1 MSKLSQQIPYNN
13 ITLSNLEKR
22 ISELENG
29 FYYFNKKM
37 QMQDESNNLFD
48 FAKSQQIGNSDN
60 SFQIQNLN
68 EKIDLIAKSTN
79 DILAQFKQ
87 NITKDFSER
96 AFELKNLIEEKT
108 MRIDTY
114 DKKTQDNQFLHKS
127 FENNLQSK
135 LSTIETEIISSIKSI
150 TEDLNT
156 NSAKIDF
163 IEKKQ
168 IEYNNLIKEQISS
181 INKKIINFQNEFNIL
196 NQFKDNSNENFA
208 GMASDIM
215 QQQEIINNFTSKI
228 LEKMNNF
235 ELNTEKNSK
244 TIDDE
249 IKNLIKWK
257 DDIYKNIEMINDKT
271 ISEINKFCDDV
282 NKDLKNNQNEINL
295 MEKHITDEQ
304 KNFAK
309 FLQEKNDD
317 FERNINK
324 NVGYASEDIKLLQ
337 KDMNNLQKNL
347 EDFKDKT
354 FEVVNDVEKYQNKK
368 YDDLFR
374 IMITNNLVMPN
385 FKYNNKIVKSNSPP
399 ILDNQNNSNIII
411 KESNYNIGLS
421 RDNLNI

>member
-1 MSKLSQQIPYNN
+1 MNKLSKQIPSNN

-37 QMQDESNNLFD
+37 QDESNNRFE

-60 SFQIQNLN
+60 SLQIQNLN
-68 EKIDLIAKSTN
+68 EKIDLIAKSTS

-87 NITKDFSER
+87 NITKDFTER
-96 AFELKNLIEEKT
+96 TSELKNLIEEKT
-108 MRIDTY
+108 MRIDTF
-114 DKKTQDNQFLHKS
+114 DKKAQDNQFFHKS

-135 LSTIETEIISSIKSI
+135 LSTIETEIISSIKNI

-168 IEYNNLIKEQISS
+168 IEYNNLIKEQIST

-196 NQFKDNSNENFA
+196 NQFKDNSNENFE
-208 GMASDIM
+208 GMANDIM

-235 ELNTEKNSK
+235 ELSTEKNSK
-244 TIDDE
+244 AIDEE

-271 ISEINKFCDDV
+271 INEINKFCDDV

-295 MEKHITDEQ
+295 LEKHMTDEQ

-309 FLQEKNDD
+309 FLQEKNED

-354 FEVVNDVEKYQNKK
+354 FEAVNDVEKFQNKK

-374 IMITNNLVMPN
+374 IMITNNLIMPN
-385 FKYNNKIVKSNSPP
+385 FNYNNKIVNNNSP
-399 ILDNQNNSNIII
+399 ILNSQNNNNIII

>member
-1 MSKLSQQIPYNN
+1 MNKLSKQLPSNN

-22 ISELENG
+22 ISELENS

-37 QMQDESNNLFD
+37 QDESNNHFD
-48 FAKSQQIGNSDN
+48 FVKSQQIGNSDN

-68 EKIDLIAKSTN
+68 EKIDLIAKSTS

-96 AFELKNLIEEKT
+96 TSELKNLIEEKT

-114 DKKTQDNQFLHKS
+114 DKKAQDNQFFHKS

-168 IEYNNLIKEQISS
+168 IEYNNLIKEQIST

-235 ELNTEKNSK
+235 ELSTEKNSK
-244 TIDDE
+244 SIDDE

-271 ISEINKFCDDV
+271 I
-282 NKDLKNNQNEINL
+282 
-295 MEKHITDEQ
+295 
-304 KNFAK
+304 
-309 FLQEKNDD
+309 
-317 FERNINK
+317 
-324 NVGYASEDIKLLQ
+324 
-337 KDMNNLQKNL
+337 
-347 EDFKDKT
+347 
-354 FEVVNDVEKYQNKK
+354 
-368 YDDLFR
+368 
-374 IMITNNLVMPN
+374 
-385 FKYNNKIVKSNSPP
+385 VK
-399 ILDNQNNSNIII
+399 
-411 KESNYNIGLS
+411 
-421 RDNLNI
+421 

>member
-1 MSKLSQQIPYNN
+1 MSKLSQQIPSNN

-37 QMQDESNNLFD
+37 QMQDESNNQFD

-96 AFELKNLIEEKT
+96 ASELKNLIEEKT

-114 DKKTQDNQFLHKS
+114 DKKAQDNQFLHKS

-244 TIDDE
+244 AIDDE

-337 KDMNNLQKNL
+337 KDMNSLQKNL

-354 FEVVNDVEKYQNKK
+354 FEAVNDVEKYQNKK

-385 FKYNNKIVKSNSPP
+385 FKYNNKIVKNNSPP
-399 ILDNQNNSNIII
+399 ILDNLNNSNIII

>member
-1 MSKLSQQIPYNN
+1 MNKLSQQIPSNN

-37 QMQDESNNLFD
+37 QDESNSRFD

-60 SFQIQNLN
+60 SLQIQNLN

-79 DILAQFKQ
+79 EILAQFKQ
-87 NITKDFSER
+87 NITKDFTER
-96 AFELKNLIEEKT
+96 TSELKNLIEEKT

-114 DKKTQDNQFLHKS
+114 DKKAQDNQFFHKS

-168 IEYNNLIKEQISS
+168 IEYNNLIKEQIST

-196 NQFKDNSNENFA
+196 NQFKDNSNENFE
-208 GMASDIM
+208 GMASDII

-235 ELNTEKNSK
+235 ELITEKNSK
-244 TIDDE
+244 AIDEE

-271 ISEINKFCDDV
+271 INEINKFCDDV
-282 NKDLKNNQNEINL
+282 SKDLKNNQNEINL
-295 MEKHITDEQ
+295 LEKHMTDEQ

-347 EDFKDKT
+347 EEFKDKT
-354 FEVVNDVEKYQNKK
+354 FEAVNDIEKYQNKK

-374 IMITNNLVMPN
+374 ILITNNLVMPN
-385 FKYNNKIVKSNSPP
+385 FKYNNKIVQNNSPA
-399 ILDNQNNSNIII
+399 ILDSQNNSNIII

>member
-37 QMQDESNNLFD
+37 QMQDESNNHFD

-96 AFELKNLIEEKT
+96 ASELKNLIEEKT

>member
-1 MSKLSQQIPYNN
+1 MNKISEKTSSND

-22 ISELENG
+22 ITELENG

-37 QMQDESNNLFD
+37 QDESNNRFD

-60 SFQIQNLN
+60 SLQIQNLN

-79 DILAQFKQ
+79 DILSQFKQ

-96 AFELKNLIEEKT
+96 TSELKNLIEEKT
-108 MRIDTY
+108 MRIDTF
-114 DKKTQDNQFLHKS
+114 DKKTQDNQFIHKS

-135 LSTIETEIISSIKSI
+135 LSTIETEIISSIRNI
-150 TEDLNT
+150 AEDLNT

-168 IEYNNLIKEQISS
+168 IEYNNLIKEQIST

-208 GMASDIM
+208 GMANDIL

-235 ELNTEKNSK
+235 ELSTEKNSK
-244 TIDDE
+244 SIEDE

-271 ISEINKFCDDV
+271 ISEVNKFCDEV
-282 NKDLKNNQNEINL
+282 NKTLKNNQNEINL
-295 MEKHITDEQ
+295 LEKHMMDEQ

-309 FLQEKNDD
+309 FLQEKYAD

-337 KDMNNLQKNL
+337 KDVNNLQKNL

-354 FEVVNDVEKYQNKK
+354 FEAVNDVEKYQNKK

-385 FKYNNKIVKSNSPP
+385 FSYNNKIVKNNGP
-399 ILDNQNNSNIII
+399 IVDSQNNSNIII

>member
-37 QMQDESNNLFD
+37 QMQDESNNHFD

-96 AFELKNLIEEKT
+96 ASELKNLIEEKT

-244 TIDDE
+244 AIDDE

-385 FKYNNKIVKSNSPP
+385 FKYNNKIVKNNSPP

>member
-1 MSKLSQQIPYNN
+1 MKKLSQQTPSNN
-13 ITLSNLEKR
+13 IAISNLEKR

-37 QMQDESNNLFD
+37 QDESNIRFD

-60 SFQIQNLN
+60 SLQIQNLN
-68 EKIDLIAKSTN
+68 EKIDLIVKSTN

-87 NITKDFSER
+87 NITKDFTER
-96 AFELKNLIEEKT
+96 TSELKNLIEEKT
-108 MRIDTY
+108 MRIDTF
-114 DKKTQDNQFLHKS
+114 DKKAQDNQFFHKS

-135 LSTIETEIISSIKSI
+135 LSTIETEIISSIKNI

-156 NSAKIDF
+156 NAAKIDF

-168 IEYNNLIKEQISS
+168 IEYNNLIKEQIST

-196 NQFKDNSNENFA
+196 NQFKDNSNENFE
-208 GMASDIM
+208 GMANDIM

-228 LEKMNNF
+228 LEKMNNY
-235 ELNTEKNSK
+235 ELSTEKNSK
-244 TIDDE
+244 AIDEE

-271 ISEINKFCDDV
+271 INEINKFCDDV
-282 NKDLKNNQNEINL
+282 NKDLKNNQKEINL
-295 MEKHITDEQ
+295 IEKHMTDEQ

-309 FLQEKNDD
+309 FLQEKNED

-337 KDMNNLQKNL
+337 KDVNNLQKNL

-354 FEVVNDVEKYQNKK
+354 FEAVNDVEKYQNKK

-385 FKYNNKIVKSNSPP
+385 FNYNNKIVNSNSP
-399 ILDNQNNSNIII
+399 ILDNHNNNNIII

-421 RDNLNI
+421 RDN

>member
-1 MSKLSQQIPYNN
+1 MNKISEKTSSND

-22 ISELENG
+22 ITELESG

-37 QMQDESNNLFD
+37 QDESNNRFD

-60 SFQIQNLN
+60 SLQIQNLN

-96 AFELKNLIEEKT
+96 TSELKNLIEEKT
-108 MRIDTY
+108 MRIDTF
-114 DKKTQDNQFLHKS
+114 DKKTQDNQFIHKS

-135 LSTIETEIISSIKSI
+135 LSTIETEIISSIRNI
-150 TEDLNT
+150 AEDLNT

-168 IEYNNLIKEQISS
+168 IEYNNLIKEQIST

-208 GMASDIM
+208 GMANDIL

-235 ELNTEKNSK
+235 ELSTEKNSK
-244 TIDDE
+244 SIEDE

-271 ISEINKFCDDV
+271 ISEVNKFCDEV

-295 MEKHITDEQ
+295 LEKHMMDEQ

-309 FLQEKNDD
+309 FLQEKYAD

-337 KDMNNLQKNL
+337 KDVNNLQKNL

-354 FEVVNDVEKYQNKK
+354 FEAVNDVEKYQNKK

-385 FKYNNKIVKSNSPP
+385 FKYNNKIVKNNGP
-399 ILDNQNNSNIII
+399 IVDSQNNSNIII

>member
-37 QMQDESNNLFD
+37 QMQDESNNHFD

-96 AFELKNLIEEKT
+96 ASELKNLIEEKT

-304 KNFAK
+304 KNFVK

>member
-1 MSKLSQQIPYNN
+1 MKKKLQQIPSND
-13 ITLSNLEKR
+13 IISNLEKR
-22 ISELENG
+22 ISELENR
-29 FYYFNKKM
+29 FYFFNKR
-37 QMQDESNNLFD
+37 MQDESNNHFG
-48 FAKSQQIGNSDN
+48 FVKSQQIDN
-60 SFQIQNLN
+60 SENSLQIQNLN

-79 DILAQFKQ
+79 DILSQFKQ
-87 NITKDFSER
+87 TITKDFTER
-96 AFELKNLIEEKT
+96 TSELKNMIEEKT
-108 MRIDTY
+108 MRIDTF
-114 DKKTQDNQFLHKS
+114 DRKAQDNQFLHKS
-127 FENNLQSK
+127 FEDNLQSK
-135 LSTIETEIISSIKSI
+135 LSTIETEIISSIKNI

-168 IEYNNLIKEQISS
+168 IEYNNLIKEQIST

-208 GMASDIM
+208 GMANDIM

-235 ELNTEKNSK
+235 ELSIEKNNK
-244 TIDDE
+244 TFDEE

-271 ISEINKFCDDV
+271 INEINKFCDDV
-282 NKDLKNNQNEINL
+282 SKDLKNNQNEINL
-295 MEKHITDEQ
+295 LEKHMTNEQ

-309 FLQEKNDD
+309 FVQEKNED
-317 FERNINK
+317 FEKNINK

-354 FEVVNDVEKYQNKK
+354 FEAVNDIEKYQNKK

-385 FKYNNKIVKSNSPP
+385 FNYNTKIVKSNNP
-399 ILDNQNNSNIII
+399 ILDNQNNNNIII

>member
-37 QMQDESNNLFD
+37 QMQDESNNHFD

-96 AFELKNLIEEKT
+96 ASELKNLIEEKT

-385 FKYNNKIVKSNSPP
+385 FKYNNKIVKNNSPP
-399 ILDNQNNSNIII
+399 ILDNQ
-411 KESNYNIGLS
+411 NYNIGLS

>member
-1 MSKLSQQIPYNN
+1 MNKLSKQIPSNN

-22 ISELENG
+22 ISELENS
-29 FYYFNKKM
+29 FYYFNKKI
-37 QMQDESNNLFD
+37 QDESNNHFD
-48 FAKSQQIGNSDN
+48 FVKSQQIGNSDN

-68 EKIDLIAKSTN
+68 EKIDLIAKSTS

-96 AFELKNLIEEKT
+96 TSELKNLIEEKT

-114 DKKTQDNQFLHKS
+114 DKKAQDNQFFHKS

-168 IEYNNLIKEQISS
+168 IEYNNLIKEQIST

-235 ELNTEKNSK
+235 ELSTEKNSK
-244 TIDDE
+244 SIDDE

-271 ISEINKFCDDV
+271 ISEINKFCDDMS
-282 NKDLKNNQNEINL
+282 KDLKNNQNEINL

-337 KDMNNLQKNL
+337 KDMNNLKKNL

-354 FEVVNDVEKYQNKK
+354 FEAVNDVEKYQNKK

-374 IMITNNLVMPN
+374 ILITNNLVMPN
-385 FKYNNKIVKSNSPP
+385 FKYNNKIVQNNSPA
-399 ILDNQNNSNIII
+399 ILDSQNNSNIII

>member
-1 MSKLSQQIPYNN
+1 MKKLSQQIPSNN
-13 ITLSNLEKR
+13 ITISNLEKR

-37 QMQDESNNLFD
+37 QDESNIRFD
-48 FAKSQQIGNSDN
+48 FAKSQQIGNSD
-60 SFQIQNLN
+60 SSLKIQNLS
-68 EKIDLIAKSTN
+68 EKIVLIAKSTN
-79 DILAQFKQ
+79 DILEQFKQ
-87 NITKDFSER
+87 NITKDFTER
-96 AFELKNLIEEKT
+96 TSELKNLIEEKT
-108 MRIDTY
+108 MRIDTF
-114 DKKTQDNQFLHKS
+114 DKKAQDNQFLHKS

-135 LSTIETEIISSIKSI
+135 LSTIETEIISSIKNI

-168 IEYNNLIKEQISS
+168 IEYNNLIKEQIST

-196 NQFKDNSNENFA
+196 NQFKDNSNENFE
-208 GMASDIM
+208 GMANDIM

-235 ELNTEKNSK
+235 ELSTEKNSK
-244 TIDDE
+244 AIDEE

-271 ISEINKFCDDV
+271 INEINKFCDDV
-282 NKDLKNNQNEINL
+282 NKDLKNNQKEINL
-295 MEKHITDEQ
+295 IEKHMTDEQ

-309 FLQEKNDD
+309 FLQEKNED

-337 KDMNNLQKNL
+337 KDVNNLQKNL

-354 FEVVNDVEKYQNKK
+354 FEAVNDVEKFQNKK

-374 IMITNNLVMPN
+374 ILITNNLVMPN
-385 FKYNNKIVKSNSPP
+385 FNYNNKIVNNISP
-399 ILDNQNNSNIII
+399 ILDGQNNSNIII

>member
-1 MSKLSQQIPYNN
+1 
-13 ITLSNLEKR
+13 
-22 ISELENG
+22 
-29 FYYFNKKM
+29 
-37 QMQDESNNLFD
+37 MQDESNNHFD
-48 FAKSQQIGNSDN
+48 FAKSQQICNSDN

-96 AFELKNLIEEKT
+96 ASELKNLIEEKT